1 VSLLRIRSERQLKQ
15 EDFEEVEWIV
25 ERKKKRRKEE
35 KKKRRKEEKKRMCVA
50 LHKRI
55 VFQFSKI

>member
-1 VSLLRIRSERQLKQ
+1 LLRIRSERQLKQ

-35 KKKRRKEEKKRMCVA
+35 KKKRRGCV
-50 LHKRI
+50 
-55 VFQFSKI
+55 